1 MNIGSAS
8 IKKFTNT
15 GNYLIC
21 CESRIK
27 MGASIV
33 TEPIIRLEA
42 STPIDEV
49 MNQIL
54 YALSCSKSAL
64 PNPMDWQ
71 THNKEYFKLVGIKR
85 NSDLYKNVIEVG
97 VFIKDDIITF
107 TPMINNG
114 AKGFVNVPNAQ
125 IENSAQSNIKEL
137 STSLQAALGKCE

>member
-1 MNIGSAS
+1 MKIGSAS

-27 MGASIV
+27 MGVSIV

-49 MNQIL
+49 MNQLL
-54 YALSCSKSAL
+54 YAMSCSKSDL
-64 PNPMDWQ
+64 PNPTDWK
-71 THNKEYFKLVGIKR
+71 TLNKDYLKLIGIKQ
-85 NSDLYKNVIEVG
+85 NSDLYKNVIDVS
-97 VFIKDDIITF
+97 VFIKDDVITF

-125 IENSAQSNIKEL
+125 IKISAQSNIKEL
-137 STSLQAALGKCE
+137 SNALEAAFNKCE